1 MGTGRT
7 PDAGNDRTAAEEG
20 FHRSAAPSSPP
31 AQLEEIN
38 RGRQRPELSLTR
50 EEFGDHVVLRVGGE
64 VDFHTAPT
72 LYAYLVEQ
80 MGRRVVVDM
89 AGVSFCDSSGLG
101 ALVTAH
107 KDYRTKQADM
117 VLAAPRP
124 NVARL
129 LRLTQLDSVI
139 GVFDTAQEAL
149 ARGPVR

>member
-1 MGTGRT
+1 VGTGRT
-7 PDAGNDRTAAEEG
+7 PDAGNDRAAAEEG
-20 FHRSAAPSSPP
+20 FHPSAAPSSPP

-38 RGRQRPELSLTR
+38 RGRRRTELSLAR

-64 VDFHTAPT
+64 IDFHTAPR
-72 LYAYLVEQ
+72 LYDYLVEQ
-80 MGRRVVVDM
+80 MERPSVVDM

-107 KDYRTKQADM
+107 KDYRTNHADL

-139 GVFDTAQEAL
+139 GVFDTVEDAL